1 MQREIITIDAENKR
15 LGTLATEVATILM
28 GKNSATFE
36 YHVDG
41 GAKVI
46 VYNTNKL
53 SIHPNKLASKTYYR
67 HSGYPGG
74 IKSITADK
82 QMAKDSTEV
91 LRKAV
96 YGMLPKN
103 RLRAKMLARLVL
115 HKNDITK

>member
-1 MQREIITIDAENKR
+1 MDCVDFVIIINAE
-15 LGTLATEVATILM
+15 
-28 GKNSATFE
+28 
-36 YHVDG
+36 
-41 GAKVI
+41 KV
-46 VYNTNKL
+46 VFTGNKL
-53 SIHPNKLASKTYYR
+53 QNKKYYR
-67 HSGYPGG
+67 HTGHPGG

-91 LRKAV
+91 LRKAI

>member
-15 LGTLATEVATILM
+15 LGALATEISSLLI
-28 GKNSATFE
+28 GKNSAQFE
-36 YHVDG
+36 YHIDG

-53 SIHPNKLASKTYYR
+53 SIHPNKIASKTYYR

-74 IKSITADK
+74 IKSITAEK

-96 YGMLPKN
+96 HGMLPKN
-103 RLRAKMLARLVL
+103 RLRAKMLTRLVL